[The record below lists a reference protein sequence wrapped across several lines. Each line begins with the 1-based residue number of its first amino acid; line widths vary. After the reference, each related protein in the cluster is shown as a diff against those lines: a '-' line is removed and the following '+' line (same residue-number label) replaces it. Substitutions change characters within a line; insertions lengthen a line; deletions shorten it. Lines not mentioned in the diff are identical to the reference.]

1 MGIYHPHTQTGV
13 AHYADYADLPAKK
26 IWSWGVDADGLD
38 WRRALSDDNSAYVEV
53 QAGLMRNQ
61 ETYAFL
67 EPRQSIHFTEYWMP
81 VRAIGGI
88 ARANL
93 AGVLYLHREGG
104 KLDCRLQLR
113 TAP

>member
-1 MGIYHPHTQTGV
+1 LLRISPQYSTAAPN
-13 AHYADYADLPAKK
+13 PA
-26 IWSWGVDADGLD
+26 SPA
-38 WRRALSDDNSAYVEV
+38 ALSCRARSDANSAYVEV

-93 AGVLYLHREGG
+93 GGVLHLHREGG
-104 KLDCRLQLR
+104 SLIAGFNANRPVAGAKVRI
-113 TAP
+113 P

>member
-1 MGIYHPHTQTGV
+1 
-13 AHYADYADLPAKK
+13 
-26 IWSWGVDADGLD
+26 
-38 WRRALSDDNSAYVEV
+38 
-53 QAGLMRNQ
+53 MRNQ

-93 AGVLYLHREGG
+93 GGVLHLHREGG
-104 KLDCRLQLR
+104 SLIAGFNANRPVAGAKVRI
-113 TAP
+113 P